1 MEPVAQLIEPNISKS
16 TSATPGPLSS
26 QVTGADTIEVKM
38 TVANAQIG
46 DALRKFDLR
55 VDEEEKRY
63 VYFFDTPERD
73 LLEAGIIARARR
85 IVGDQHNS
93 TVKFRPVEP
102 GAVSRRW
109 RKFEGFKIE
118 ADASEKG
125 VDKSVS
131 LTRPVKRGLIRWAV
145 EGEGKVRHLFK
156 KEHGDFLSDIGRKAI
171 NKALGR
177 DTIDFDTLTI
187 FGPIMAHRWE
197 FCYAGCP
204 WPINSELWVRCDR
217 DRLMELSIR
226 CPASHAAFATFGFKG
241 LLDDIG
247 VQRDVEAPDGRCINR
262 FRL

>member
-1 MEPVAQLIEPNISKS
+1 LEYSTYSDGREEAMEPVAQLIEPNISKS
-16 TSATPGPLSS
+16 TSATPGSLSS
-26 QVTGADTIEVKM
+26 QVTDTIEVKM

-125 VDKSVS
+125 VDNPCPSPGQSSEGSSGGPSKA
-131 LTRPVKRGLIRWAV
+131 RGR
-145 EGEGKVRHLFK
+145 
-156 KEHGDFLSDIGRKAI
+156 
-171 NKALGR
+171 
-177 DTIDFDTLTI
+177 FDTCSKKS
-187 FGPIMAHRWE
+187 MAT
-197 FCYAGCP
+197 
-204 WPINSELWVRCDR
+204 S
-217 DRLMELSIR
+217 
-226 CPASHAAFATFGFKG
+226 
-241 LLDDIG
+241 
-247 VQRDVEAPDGRCINR
+247 
-262 FRL
+262 